1 MAGPEPSEIFCAAAM
16 CFDEKYIDQ
25 FLRDTGKNSP
35 IINLTQ
41 NFFPEA
47 EKAFR
52 NDVVIEGSR
61 TAYDALFAEKDI
73 FKNSGTAGDMV
84 RGISAAKAI
93 KQWMKDAHHISNPTA
108 EKVYMTGSKWPEQV
122 APLAVKAHGFDAYN
136 SSDIIIQPLG
146 HPNAYFGISLKKKKT
161 TNDQDPTLINKAF
174 DTLLQGDTF
183 DKVKKQLEMKR
194 KHYFTKL
201 VIQAINDGHI
211 KKPTKVG
218 LNALHKPSKASRQA
232 ENFAR
237 AFIDTKGSM
246 KMPEILGP
254 KDFTTAEKKINGI
267 EKIYGLATEHKST
280 LLQMVMDKKPIN
292 ANTIPASSW
301 NYYGDG
307 SIGDAKFPKAA
318 LNRGALSSRKTE
330 TMRGWVNSKL
340 ANKQESIYKEFI
352 KTMEDNGDL
361 FVNQLINLTLK
372 TDLPNQMK
380 AKNLGDMN
388 FGFALVTGIGG
399 VTAGKK
405 LWTDKGQILM
415 EKGKAFDIHTIL
427 CGLASLDA
435 NPNKYTFKVVET
447 EVDDEVDDDDG
458 AAKVY
463 FDIMKGN
470 ITLFNMELRYKGQ
483 FVPQPQFQGKLHKDF
498 VKIME
503 DECLVKR

>member
-16 CFDEKYIDQ
+16 CFDERYIDQ
-25 FLRDTGKNSP
+25 FLRDTGKNSA

-61 TAYDALFAEKDI
+61 SAYDSLFGEVDL

-108 EKVYMTGSKWPEQV
+108 EKVYMTGDKWPAKV
-122 APLAVKAHGFDAYN
+122 APLAVRAHGFDAYN
-136 SSDIIIQPLG
+136 SSDIIIQPMG
-146 HPNAYFGISLKKKKT
+146 HPNAYFGVSLKKKKT

-174 DTLLQGDTF
+174 DTLLQGDAF
-183 DKVKKQLEMKR
+183 NKVKQQLEMKR

-218 LNALHKPSKASRQA
+218 LNALHKPSKANREA

-237 AFIDTKGSM
+237 VYIDTKGSM

-254 KDFTTAEKKINGI
+254 KDDVPE
-267 EKIYGLATEHKST
+267 ELYGLATENIAE
-280 LLQMVMDKKPIN
+280 LLQMIDDKKRISPT
-292 ANTIPASSW
+292 TIPSSPW
-301 NYYGDG
+301 NFYGDR
-307 SIGDAKFPKAA
+307 A
-318 LNRGALSSRKTE
+318 LDRGGLARRKSD
-330 TMRGWVNSKL
+330 TMRGWVNSIL
-340 ANKQESIYKEFI
+340 SNKRHSIYKDFI
-352 KTMEDNGDL
+352 KVMEDNGDL

-435 NPNKYTFKVVET
+435 NPAKYTFKVVDT
-447 EVDDEVDDDDG
+447 EVDEDAADDG

-470 ITLFNMELRYKGQ
+470 VTIFNMELRYKGQ